1 MNQARQDQ
9 ARQDQARQDHG
20 RGTEPADRGSGR
32 PGRGGPLRAVLAAL
46 EAGAAD
52 PGEVAARTGLD
63 RGVVSAAVAHLVR
76 SGHLRTEQLA
86 PGCPAAGCASCGS
99 HAAGTEDDDAGT
111 EDDDVGC
118 HGSGS
123 RARGP
128 VLITLARRPASS

>member
-9 ARQDQARQDHG
+9 ARQDQALPW
-20 RGTEPADRGSGR
+20 PADRGSDR
-32 PGRGGPLRAVLAAL
+32 PDRGGPLRAVLAAL

-86 PGCPAAGCASCGS
+86 QGCPEAGCASCGS
-99 HAAGTEDDDAGT
+99 RAAGTENDA
-111 EDDDVGC
+111 VGC
-118 HGSGS
+118 HGSVS

-128 VLITLARRPASS
+128 VLITLARRPTSS